1 MIQSSSLRLLLL
13 ACAVPLMAGGAAA
26 QSIQKSPQQVMHA
39 LATFPRVVLHTQIL
53 IDAKNYARLPHE
65 NQEVKEGAEA
75 LHTSLSAEPASFKA
89 KVDPLIQSAEADSQS
104 LADTAGSGDLGKIN
118 AAHDKLAASVKSLMA
133 AFPASVQPP
142 PPKPPKG

>member
-1 MIQSSSLRLLLL
+1 MIKSSSIRVLLL
-13 ACAVPLMAGGAAA
+13 AGGVCLMAGGAAA

-89 KVDPLIQSAEADSQS
+89 KVDPLIESAVVNSQA

-118 AAHDKLAASVKSLMA
+118 AAHDKLAAAVKSLVA

-142 PPKPPKG
+142 PPKPPKS

>member
-1 MIQSSSLRLLLL
+1 MINSPSFRVLLL
-13 ACAVPLMAGGAAA
+13 ACAVPLMAGGAEA
-26 QSIQKSPQQVMHA
+26 QSIKKSPQKVMHA

-75 LHTSLSAEPASFKA
+75 LHTSLSAETAGFKA
-89 KVDPLIQSAEADSQS
+89 KVDPLIETAVADSQT
-104 LADTAGSGDLGKIN
+104 LADTAVSGDLGKIN
-118 AAHDKLAASVKSLMA
+118 AAHDKLAVSVKALMA